1 MDTTGVQT
9 VLRCHDVAKI
19 MARRRVLDNVTLE
32 LHRGE
37 IYGLCGPNGAGKTT
51 LLKIIS
57 GLVHPTSGRVTFEEG
72 EVAGAPGRAQ
82 LAIGI
87 VPESPALVPEVS
99 GAANLRLLGSI
110 RGRVDSQD
118 VAAVLR
124 RVGLDPADRRRVGT
138 YSLGMR
144 ARLGLAQALLES
156 PRLLLLDEPTNGLD
170 PLGIRH
176 VQVII
181 KEEADR
187 GAAVLMASHLL
198 PVVERICHR
207 VGILSG
213 GRLVREITAG
223 DRARALRLTVTTD
236 EDWRRVAA
244 WTDAI
249 SVQRQSGTI
258 PQGIVYTDLEP
269 PEAIRQL
276 VALGVSIEAV
286 QPHGPSLEDAF
297 LQLVGGEKP

>member
-1 MDTTGVQT
+1 
-9 VLRCHDVAKI
+9 
-19 MARRRVLDNVTLE
+19 LDNVTLE

-72 EVAGAPGRAQ
+72 EVVGAPGRVQ

-124 RVGLDPADRRRVGT
+124 RVGLDPADRRRVGA

-176 VQVII
+176 VQAII

-207 VGILSG
+207 VGIING

-223 DRARALRLTVTTD
+223 DHARALRLTVTTD

-258 PQGIVYTDLEP
+258 PQGIVYTNLEP